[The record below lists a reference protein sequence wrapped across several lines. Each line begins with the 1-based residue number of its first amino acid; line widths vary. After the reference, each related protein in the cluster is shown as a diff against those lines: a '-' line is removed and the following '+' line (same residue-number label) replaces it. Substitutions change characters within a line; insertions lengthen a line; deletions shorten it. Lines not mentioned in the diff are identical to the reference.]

1 MLTEENW
8 RNFINESK
16 YVSGIYVWIFQ
27 KPLKKIHDLLLEN
40 SNQRDSAWMHDIHG
54 AATWKE
60 EHKHLQLMSIK
71 LYIRKQLFGSR
82 EDQLMN
88 QLMNH
93 LLSYLK
99 MNL

>member
-1 MLTEENW
+1 
-8 RNFINESK
+8 
-16 YVSGIYVWIFQ
+16 
-27 KPLKKIHDLLLEN
+27 
-40 SNQRDSAWMHDIHG
+40 MHDIHSADTG
-54 AATWKE
+54 KE

-71 LYIRKQLFGSR
+71 LYIRMQLFGSR

>member
-8 RNFINESK
+8 RKFINESK

-54 AATWKE
+54 ADTGKE

-71 LYIRKQLFGSR
+71 LYIRMQLFGSR

>member
-40 SNQRDSAWMHDIHG
+40 SNQKDSAWMHDIHG
-54 AATWKE
+54 ADTGKE

-71 LYIRKQLFGSR
+71 LYIRMQLFGSR